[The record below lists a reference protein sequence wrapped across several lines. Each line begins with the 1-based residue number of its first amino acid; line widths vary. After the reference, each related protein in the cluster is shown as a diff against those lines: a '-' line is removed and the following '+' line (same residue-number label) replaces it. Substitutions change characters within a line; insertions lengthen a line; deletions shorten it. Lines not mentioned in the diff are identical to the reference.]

1 MKTPFRSRNMEPLT
15 PTECE
20 ALVAQL
26 AEPTTRRSARRKL
39 VAAEAKH
46 FEALLRKNLTLRAGA
61 FAIRDIDGHAH
72 FVMID
77 TLSATATAAD
87 DLARR
92 IEQIAAQAGAVEG
105 VLAREEQSRHG

>member
-1 MKTPFRSRNMEPLT
+1 MAVQTGHSEAQDDELALVY
-15 PTECE
+15 TECG
-20 ALVAQL
+20 
-26 AEPTTRRSARRKL
+26 R
-39 VAAEAKH
+39 AEAKH